1 MAVHKAIRSNP
12 LAQLKRPGPNSAQI
26 LRPTDGLRI
35 SPAGSQS
42 LQTRLH
48 ARKAAQLHPRNAKN
62 ARPDRRRPDRRH
74 PDNQRKAEFLET
86 LHHVNRGYGIAL
98 SALER
103 LETKDRQLR
112 PLIFPAG
119 CLRDY
124 RNRTEAL
131 RAVANRDLLRLLA
144 GREERDAQRFDKA
157 RKRA

>member
-1 MAVHKAIRSNP
+1 MAVHKAIRSNH
-12 LAQLKRPGPNSAQI
+12 LAQ
-26 LRPTDGLRI
+26 
-35 SPAGSQS
+35 
-42 LQTRLH
+42 H
-48 ARKAAQLHPRNAKN
+48 HPRNAKS
-62 ARPDRRRPDRRH
+62 AGPDRRRFDRRH
-74 PDNQRKAEFLET
+74 PDHQRKAEFFET

-144 GREERDAQRFDKA
+144 GREERDARRFDKA

>member
-12 LAQLKRPGPNSAQI
+12 SAQPGTQ
-26 LRPTDGLRI
+26 R
-35 SPAGSQS
+35 
-42 LQTRLH
+42 H
-48 ARKAAQLHPRNAKN
+48 
-62 ARPDRRRPDRRH
+62 RPDH
-74 PDNQRKAEFLET
+74 QRKAEFLET

-103 LETKDRQLR
+103 LETKDRQFR

-144 GREERDAQRFDKA
+144 GREERDARRFEKT

>member
-1 MAVHKAIRSNP
+1 MAVSKVTRSKSRTQIN
-12 LAQLKRPGPNSAQI
+12 AQPKRP
-26 LRPTDGLRI
+26 D
-35 SPAGSQS
+35 
-42 LQTRLH
+42 H
-48 ARKAAQLHPRNAKN
+48 
-62 ARPDRRRPDRRH
+62 RH
-74 PDNQRKAEFLET
+74 PDHQRKAEFFET
-86 LHHVNRGYGIAL
+86 LHHLNRGYGIAI

-144 GREERDAQRFDKA
+144 GREDRDAARFTTPLTA
-157 RKRA
+157 RNIKS